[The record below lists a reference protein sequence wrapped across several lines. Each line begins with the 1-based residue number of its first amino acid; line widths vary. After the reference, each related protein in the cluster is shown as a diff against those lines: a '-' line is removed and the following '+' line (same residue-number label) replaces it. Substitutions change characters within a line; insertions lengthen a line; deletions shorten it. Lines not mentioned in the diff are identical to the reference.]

1 MLPPSLRS
9 RPCTCSCI
17 ALLPNASRLP
27 PLVSSPVQL
36 LPAQLQL
43 AVAGDAAARPLQGSR
58 IDLQCAG
65 ASVVDAAALIQQAMG
80 IYLQV
85 AVGGQ
90 QTALVLHLLAGMDA
104 AGAGACGDQFAAV
117 VDVDAA
123 VDVQRTIGANGT
135 AAVVQGARYLQL
147 QRVIVRRGQ
156 HATGGGQL
164 AGAHIDALRG
174 GGAVAQ
180 VQGPAGWRW

>member
-1 MLPPSLRS
+1 
-9 RPCTCSCI
+9 
-17 ALLPNASRLP
+17 
-27 PLVSSPVQL
+27 
-36 LPAQLQL
+36 
-43 AVAGDAAARPLQGSR
+43 
-58 IDLQCAG
+58 
-65 ASVVDAAALIQQAMG
+65 MG

-117 VDVDAA
+117 VDEDAA

-156 HATGGGQL
+156 HATGGG
-164 AGAHIDALRG
+164 
-174 GGAVAQ
+174 
-180 VQGPAGWRW
+180 AGWRRAAAGCHC